1 MIIRNPLGQLAQF
14 NIEEFVSPVLKDISA
29 LQIPLEIFQK
39 EDHWLVKAYVPGV
52 AKEDIHV
59 DVDGGKLVI
68 SAVRPKPEDKVYLTE
83 VEYGEMKTKVCVSG
97 LSYIKKE
104 SVSASYTDGVL
115 CIVVKKDVDALPY
128 KVEIA

>member
-1 MIIRNPLGQLAQF
+1 MLVRSLPNF
-14 NIEEFVSPVLKDISA
+14 TNIEEFFQPVLKDLSA

-39 EDHWLVKAYVPGV
+39 EDHWLIKAYVPGV

-59 DVDGGKLVI
+59 DVEGGKLSI

-104 SVSASYTDGVL
+104 SVSAEYKDGVL
-115 CIVVKKDVDALPY
+115 YLVVKKDVDSLPY